1 MSDETCR
8 RILRTA
14 GALGALLLGLWLLLW
29 VLLPWTL
36 PLWAGLGLALLLE
49 RPVRFL
55 TRRLRLPR
63 WAASAVCTVLPA
75 LAVGADAVLALWR
88 LWYEA
93 MVLVEE
99 LPLLLAAL
107 SDVGEGLE
115 AWSYRF
121 LVAAPPAVRAHLEK
135 ALSQLSAQSASW
147 PAALGGWLA
156 QVGVSLASALPGLLL
171 FLFTTVLATYLA
183 SAGLPQISA
192 FVRRQ
197 LSGARGPVWRD
208 ALQRFRRSLGGWVRA
223 QLLLLLCTFGELA
236 LGFLLLGVE
245 PALLLALLIS
255 LLDALPVFG
264 TGTALAPWG
273 LFSILTGSPGLGLGL
288 LLLWGATA
296 TVRSLLEPRL
306 VGSRSGVPP
315 LIILTGMYAGSR
327 AAGVAG
333 MVLAPLLL
341 ILLKETHD
349 SGLLRL
355 WGE

>member
-1 MSDETCR
+1 M
-8 RILRTA
+8 
-14 GALGALLLGLWLLLW
+14 
-29 VLLPWTL
+29 
-36 PLWAGLGLALLLE
+36 
-49 RPVRFL
+49 
-55 TRRLRLPR
+55 
-63 WAASAVCTVLPA
+63 
-75 LAVGADAVLALWR
+75 
-88 LWYEA
+88 
-93 MVLVEE
+93 
-99 LPLLLAAL
+99 
-107 SDVGEGLE
+107 
-115 AWSYRF
+115 
-121 LVAAPPAVRAHLEK
+121 
-135 ALSQLSAQSASW
+135 
-147 PAALGGWLA
+147 
-156 QVGVSLASALPGLLL
+156 SLASALPGLLL

-208 ALQRFRRSLGGWVRA
+208 ALQRFRRSLGGWIRA

-315 LIILTGMYAGSR
+315 LVILTGMYAGSR